1 MSNTSN
7 FRKAMQE
14 VQGNQIL
21 GPNVISNALPY
32 LGGGLVLTAVGT
44 YGGLGV
50 MSSRPDLFMP
60 TFIGAIIA
68 QLVLF
73 FVAQGVV
80 QQKNNAT
87 ALPLLAIF
95 GLLTGYTLS
104 GIVALALNT
113 SGVGIGGV
121 GIAAL
126 GCGITFI
133 LGRNIGS
140 NLSDEDGIALAQ
152 TVRLGVIA
160 LLVVMVGQLLLS
172 VFGVYT
178 PGWLEVAISGIG
190 VLLFAGVAV
199 VDFYIMPRTYE
210 DEQYLPVALSMYLT
224 YINLFVFILR
234 LLIAINGR
242 D

>member
-14 VQGNQIL
+14 VQGKQIL
-21 GPNVISNALPY
+21 GPNVIGNALPY
-32 LGGGLVLTAVGT
+32 LGGGLVLTALGT

-50 MSSRPDLFMP
+50 MASRPDLFMP
-60 TFIGAIIA
+60 TFIGAMIA
-68 QLVLF
+68 ELVLF
-73 FVAQGVV
+73 FVARSVAQQG
-80 QQKNNAT
+80 NNST
-87 ALPLLAIF
+87 ALPLLALYS
-95 GLLTGYTLS
+95 LLSGYTLS
-104 GIVALALNT
+104 GIVAIALGT
-113 SGVGIGGV
+113 SGVGIGGI
-121 GIAAL
+121 GIAAF

-140 NLSDEDGIALAQ
+140 NLSDEDGMALAQ

-160 LLVVMVGQLLLS
+160 LLVVLVGQLLLS

-178 PGWLEVAISGIG
+178 PGWLEIAISGVG
-190 VLLFAGVAV
+190 VALFAGVAV
-199 VDFYIMPRTYE
+199 VDFYIMPRTYK
-210 DEQYLPVALSMYLT
+210 DDQYLPVALSMYLT

>member
-21 GPNVISNALPY
+21 GPNVITNALPY
-32 LGGGLVLTAVGT
+32 LGGGLVLTALGT

-50 MSSRPDLFMP
+50 LANRPDLFTP
-60 TFIGAIIA
+60 TFFVA
-68 QLVLF
+68 LVAELILF
-73 FVAQGVV
+73 FVAQRVA
-80 QQKNNAT
+80 QQGNNST
-87 ALPLLAIF
+87 ALPLLALYS
-95 GLLTGYTLS
+95 LLTGYTLS
-104 GIVALALNT
+104 GIVYLALSN
-113 SGVGIGGV
+113 SGVGIQGV
-121 GIAAL
+121 GIAAF

-133 LGRNIGS
+133 LGRKIGS
-140 NLSDEDGIALAQ
+140 NLSDEDGLALAQ

-178 PGWLEVAISGIG
+178 PGWLEIAISGVG
-190 VLLFAGVAV
+190 VALFAGVAV

-224 YINLFVFILR
+224 YINLFIFILR
-234 LLIAINGR
+234 LLIAINSR

>member
-14 VQGNQIL
+14 VQGKQIL

-32 LGGGLVLTAVGT
+32 LGGGLVLTALGT

-50 MSSRPDLFMP
+50 IASRPDLFMP
-60 TFIGAIIA
+60 TFIGAMIA
-68 QLVLF
+68 ELVLF
-73 FVAQGVV
+73 FVARGVAQQG
-80 QQKNNAT
+80 NNST
-87 ALPLLAIF
+87 ALPLLALYS
-95 GLLTGYTLS
+95 LLSGYTLS
-104 GIVALALNT
+104 GIVYLALSS

-126 GCGITFI
+126 GCGVTFI

-140 NLSDEDGIALAQ
+140 NLSDEDGLALAQ

-178 PGWLEVAISGIG
+178 PGWLEIGISGVG
-190 VLLFAGVAV
+190 VALFAGVAV

-234 LLIAINGR
+234 LLIAINSR